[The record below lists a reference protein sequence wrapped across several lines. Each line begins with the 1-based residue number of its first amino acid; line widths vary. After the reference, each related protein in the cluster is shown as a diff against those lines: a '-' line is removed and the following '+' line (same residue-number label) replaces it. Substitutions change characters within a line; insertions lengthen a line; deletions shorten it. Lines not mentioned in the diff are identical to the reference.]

1 MRKPRDRFE
10 ALRPV
15 VEKLGGRIVNGFFA
29 CGEYDLV
36 LILEMLDEVSAAAL

>member
-1 MRKPRDRFE
+1 MRKPPDRFE

-29 CGEYDLV
+29 WRV
-36 LILEMLDEVSAAAL
+36 